1 MDGGGGGS
9 EVMGSDIGRLVSM
22 EAAAY
27 GETLENLRVHFYFN
41 QYGNLHTRES
51 DTIYRTRISTFLLYR
66 NRSKYIRGTWY
77 DTERQRTKFT
87 GQP

>member
-1 MDGGGGGS
+1 MGGGGGS
-9 EVMGSDIGRLVSM
+9 EVMCSDIERLVSM

-27 GETLENLRVHFYFN
+27 GETLENVRVHFHFN
-41 QYGNLHTRES
+41 QNGNLHTREL
-51 DTIYRTRISTFLLYR
+51 DTIYRKHISTFLLYQ

-77 DTERQRTKFT
+77 DTERQRTKVT